1 VSSNGSASRLPSITA
16 RPTPAEKERFATLA
30 ASRGMSESA
39 LALIAIRSLL
49 DCKDG
54 SETNAALARRE
65 RSTDR
70 ITIRLRPGDRRAIN
84 ERASRR
90 DMKASTYLA
99 ALVRAH
105 IATNPP
111 LTESEL
117 LAFKHGVILLAGLG
131 RLLTRMSRDG
141 ARAGSMPKD
150 LRQELSRTRAMVAG
164 LEKVTSNLVCAAL
177 KSWERG
183 YD

>member
-1 VSSNGSASRLPSITA
+1 
-16 RPTPAEKERFATLA
+16 
-30 ASRGMSESA
+30 MSEST

-49 DCKDG
+49 DCNDV
-54 SETNAALARRE
+54 SETNAAPARRE

-70 ITIRLRPGDRRAIN
+70 ITIRLRPGDRHVIN

-90 DMKASTYLA
+90 EMKASTYLA

-111 LTESEL
+111 LTENEL
-117 LAFKHGVILLAGLG
+117 GAYKQGVILLAGLG
-131 RLLTRMSRDG
+131 RLLTRISRDG
-141 ARAGSMPKD
+141 ARAGSVPKD
-150 LRQELSRTRAMVAG
+150 LQQELSLTRAMVAG
-164 LEKVTSNLVCAAL
+164 LEKVTEKLACAAL
-177 KSWERG
+177 KSWESG